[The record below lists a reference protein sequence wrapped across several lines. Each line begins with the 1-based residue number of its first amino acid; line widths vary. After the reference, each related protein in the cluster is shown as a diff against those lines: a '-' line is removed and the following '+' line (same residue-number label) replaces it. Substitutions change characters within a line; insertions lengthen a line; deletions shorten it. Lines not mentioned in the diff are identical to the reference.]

1 METFTSRLNETTI
14 FIFSQSFNNNLL
26 CFWDYNFIRCHFFGS
41 RYRQSQK
48 EIAQLIKQKVNG
60 KILSVDDL
68 GRGSIS
74 LILLTDSN
82 TRYIT
87 TGLPIAWEIEKF
99 EIRKGDSLHKNYNSN
114 KIFFFRKTPNGYVQV
129 GNAEIW
135 R

>member
-1 METFTSRLNETTI
+1 MRQQYLFSRKASIIIYCVFGIIILSAVI
-14 FIFSQSFNNNLL
+14 
-26 CFWDYNFIRCHFFGS
+26 FFGS

-99 EIRKGDSLHKNYNSN
+99 EIRKGDSLYKNCNSN
-114 KIFFFRKTPNGYVQV
+114 KIFFFRKTPNGY
-129 GNAEIW
+129 I
-135 R
+135 

>member
-1 METFTSRLNETTI
+1 MKQQYLFSLKASI
-14 FIFSQSFNNNLL
+14 IIYSVFGIIILSAFI
-26 CFWDYNFIRCHFFGS
+26 FFGS

-99 EIRKGDSLHKNYNSN
+99 EIRKGDSLYKNYNSN
-114 KIFFFRKTPNGYVQV
+114 KIFFFRKTPNGYVQI

>member
-1 METFTSRLNETTI
+1 MKQQYLFSLKASI
-14 FIFSQSFNNNLL
+14 IIYSVFGIIILSAFI
-26 CFWDYNFIRCHFFGS
+26 FFGS

>member
-1 METFTSRLNETTI
+1 MKQQYLFSRKASIMIYCVFGSIILSAVI
-14 FIFSQSFNNNLL
+14 
-26 CFWDYNFIRCHFFGS
+26 FFGS

-99 EIRKGDSLHKNYNSN
+99 GIRKGDSLYKNYDSN
-114 KIFFFRKTPNGYVQV
+114 KIFFFRKTPNGYIQI